1 MELIA
6 HGEEIL
12 NKLNMTNRTLPYLM
26 LDNIVY
32 NFWYQVSLIFI
43 LISCSD
49 MFFVY
54 VELSKTILVDK
65 HLQLVLLFNF
75 DIKLYRKYWVLLWY
89 L

>member
-32 NFWYQVSLIFI
+32 NF
-43 LISCSD
+43 
-49 MFFVY
+49 
-54 VELSKTILVDK
+54 
-65 HLQLVLLFNF
+65 
-75 DIKLYRKYWVLLWY
+75 
-89 L
+89 